1 MECWDRVIRLGVSL
15 ACELT
20 VARQFAIG
28 ALWPETRIGWP
39 VGKVKPRQLGLIVE
53 MTFEPALEKV
63 PLIYPR
69 NPSRLRTESSGS
81 RDLKKPRRKIRILWL
96 RPETPQTAQRRQS
109 KGAERISEA

>member
-81 RDLKKPRRKIRILWL
+81 RDLKKPRRKIRIAAPA
-96 RPETPQTAQRRQS
+96 RNTSDSAEAAEQRS
-109 KGAERISEA
+109 